1 MRKVEVTS
9 YNINWPAMFKE
20 EANKL
25 HSIFGSETIEIHHIG
40 STSVNGLKAKPVID
54 MMPVVKNISRV
65 DDFNTA
71 MMGIGYEPLGE
82 NGISGRR
89 YFRKG
94 GDDRTHHV
102 HVFELGSGDI
112 ERHLAFRDYLG
123 THPDALQSYGDL
135 KEELA
140 RSFPDD
146 MESYI
151 KGKEPFVLEI
161 ERKALIWYQSSR

>member
-1 MRKVEVTS
+1 MRKVEVKS
-9 YNINWPAMFKE
+9 YNSNWPAMFEE

-25 HSIFGSETIEIHHIG
+25 NSIFGSEIVEIHHIG

-54 MMPVVKNISRV
+54 IMPVVKDIGRV

-71 MMGIGYEPLGE
+71 MMDIGYEPMGE
-82 NGISGRR
+82 NGIAGRR

-102 HVFELGSGDI
+102 HVFELGSDHV
-112 ERHLAFRDYLG
+112 ERHLAFRDYLR
-123 THPDALQSYGDL
+123 THPDALQSYGNL

-140 RSFPDD
+140 RRFPDD

-151 KGKEPFVLEI
+151 MAKEQLVLEI
-161 ERKALIWYQSSR
+161 ESKAIVWYQRPR